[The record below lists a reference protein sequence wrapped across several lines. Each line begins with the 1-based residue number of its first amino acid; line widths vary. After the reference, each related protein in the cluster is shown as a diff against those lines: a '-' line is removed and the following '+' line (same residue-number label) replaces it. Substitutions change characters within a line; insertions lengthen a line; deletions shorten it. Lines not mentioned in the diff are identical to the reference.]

1 MITMKSIISLFIS
14 LIFALS
20 VNAQTSI
27 IPYFGATG
35 SKYFLSSTDDT
46 DLYLASMR
54 KIHTP
59 KLGYRFG
66 VDVTHS
72 LSDKVALR
80 TGFGFQDMGEKV
92 PITELRPAIF
102 DFDSYKEVYHYQF
115 IHLPIAIQYALTERE
130 KWKSYLDFGGS
141 VNWNVNNYSKIVK
154 YADGKRVGHSKND
167 YDNDI
172 FQTINYGLDLGF
184 GMNYKISE
192 KLSCRFLVS
201 GDILLLPNIKDI
213 TYLYRYYNYGISVG
227 IEYNLD

>member
-1 MITMKSIISLFIS
+1 MKNILL
-14 LIFALS
+14 LILVAFS
-20 VNAQTSI
+20 MNVNAQTFI

-35 SKYFLSSTDDT
+35 SKYFLSSTDAD

-54 KIHTP
+54 KIHKP
-59 KLGYRFG
+59 KLGYRLG

-72 LSDKVALR
+72 LSDKITLR
-80 TGFGFQDMGEKV
+80 TGLGFQDMGEKI
-92 PITELRPAIF
+92 PKTELRPAIF

-115 IHLPIAIQYALTERE
+115 IHLPVAIQYALTERE

-172 FQTINYGLDLGF
+172 FQTINYGLELGF
-184 GMNYKISE
+184 GMNYNISE
-192 KLSCRFLVS
+192 KLSCRFLAS
-201 GDILLLPNIKDI
+201 GDMLLLPNIKDI
-213 TYLYRYYNYGISVG
+213 TYLYRYYNYGITIG
-227 IEYNLD
+227 IGYVLTKQ